1 VKVEMAPGTVQ
12 LNAFSWNIKLCRY
25 VKAAKYEKTIELFQ
39 QMQRECRTP
48 NEFTFVPV
56 LNVCASLLLQALKE
70 ARCVDEL
77 IIQGG
82 GESDVFV
89 GTQALWTCMPNVG
102 AWRMHGEHSQRCPPT
117 MWYLGM

>member
-1 VKVEMAPGTVQ
+1 MAPGTIQ

-25 VKAAKYEKTIELFQ
+25 VKAARYEKTIELFQ
-39 QMQRECRTP
+39 QMEQECRTP

-70 ARCVDEL
+70 GRFVDEQ

-82 GESDVFV
+82 GKSDVFV
-89 GTQALWTCMPNVG
+89 GTQVLWTCMPNVG
-102 AWRMHGEHSQRCPPT
+102 AWRMHGEQSQRCPPA